1 MTKHNINRV
10 LLIYNI
16 LMSAS
21 IIIAGIC
28 LIWGCL
34 SIYYSGDDYSRELVA
49 YTFSKINVP
58 IYVCLGL
65 IFGSLIINLIIPSP
79 QIRKPIKHYN
89 KMLLNLT
96 NTHDANAN
104 AEYVKNEKTKKY
116 LNSINFLC
124 VFVFGGAFLIYALN
138 GNNFHQSDINASM
151 IKAMWILL
159 PCIIVPFAF
168 SVFTHYYSI
177 SLTKK
182 QIEILKTLPT
192 KEKATDT
199 AEIKSDGKKIL
210 ITKIVIATV
219 AVAIL
224 IFGAVTGGFADVLTK
239 AVNICTEC
247 IGLG

>member
-16 LMSAS
+16 LTSVS

-34 SIYYSGDDYSRELVA
+34 NIYYAGNGYSRELVA

-58 IYVCLGL
+58 VYVCLGL
-65 IFGSLIINLIIPSP
+65 ILGSLIIPSP

-89 KMLLNLT
+89 QMLLNLT
-96 NTHDANAN
+96 NTRDANSN
-104 AEYVKNEKTKKY
+104 AEYVKIEKTKKL
-116 LNSINFLC
+116 LNSINILC
-124 VFVFGGAFLIYALN
+124 VFVFGSAFLIYALN
-138 GNNFHQSDINASM
+138 GNNFHQSDINTSM

-159 PCIIVPFAF
+159 PCLILPFAF

-182 QIEILKTLPT
+182 QIEILKTLPK
-192 KEKATDT
+192 KEKTTDT
-199 AEIKSDGKKIL
+199 AEIKSNSKKIL

-219 AVAIL
+219 AVGVL
-224 IFGAVTGGFADVLTK
+224 ICGALTGGFADVLTK

>member
-16 LMSAS
+16 LTSAS
-21 IIIAGIC
+21 IIIAAIC

-34 SIYYSGDDYSRELVA
+34 NIYYSGDGYSRELVA

-65 IFGSLIINLIIPSP
+65 ILGSLIINLIIPSP
-79 QIRKPIKHYN
+79 QIRKSIKHYN

-104 AEYVKNEKTKKY
+104 AEYVKNEKTKKH

-159 PCIIVPFAF
+159 PCVIVPFAF
-168 SVFTHYYSI
+168 SVFAHYYSI

-182 QIEILKTLPT
+182 QIEILKTLPK

-199 AEIKSDGKKIL
+199 AEIKSNNKKIL
-210 ITKIVIATV
+210 ITKIVIAAV
-219 AVAIL
+219 AVGVL
-224 IFGAVTGGFADVLTK
+224 IFGALTGGFTDVLTK
-239 AVNICTEC
+239 AINICTEC